1 MELVAN
7 IWPVVD
13 QESGVVQRYL
23 IKAYALDATDDEI
36 SMVLST
42 LARSDYRTAHPVVIP
57 EKHKLVFDGG
67 TISGA
72 LPIGAF
78 QQDLSTIIEPE
89 LRKLEKSLTEI
100 HNYGVD
106 MQGNPRVPQPL
117 RFPENPYFV
126 TTVLLES
133 PTGELH
139 LQI

>member
-7 IWPVVD
+7 IWPIVD
-13 QESGVVQRYL
+13 QDSGVVQRYL
-23 IKAYALDATDDEI
+23 IKAYALDATDEEI
-36 SMVLST
+36 STVLMT
-42 LARSDYRTAHPVVIP
+42 LARSDYRTAHPVAIP
-57 EKHKLVFDGG
+57 EKHYIVFGSE

-72 LPIGAF
+72 LPIGVF
-78 QQDLSTIIEPE
+78 QQDLSFIVEPE

-133 PTGELH
+133 PTGELR
-139 LQI
+139 LQL